1 MAFAD
6 RRPLSRQR
14 RKSQLIIETK
24 NTITADDDDTPQTHS
39 PPRAARLPTPPKTD
53 DDVPHIHSPPREA
66 RQAARLPTRPK
77 LMPAPPL
84 LRLSSQPSVASP
96 SLYSPQK
103 KRPRYQSEDLH
114 TKAHRFSIPVTVSL
128 TRNNATERREVQV
141 VVNVQ
146 YFKKSAAP
154 LVFIVELRRLMFWA
168 LLMIACTSTG
178 AFRVMPRAVTPQM
191 TITPRASPAAAPLNH
206 EFVEGIAKMPSPI
219 SHISRPLI
227 DEMSGQLGKAS
238 ADFGADGNIVYSV
251 ATQLSSLIADGEIS
265 VEKMK
270 VAFSRACV
278 SALLHK
284 VVGTGVTLAS
294 CMAHTIY
301 Q

>member
-1 MAFAD
+1 MG
-6 RRPLSRQR
+6 
-14 RKSQLIIETK
+14 
-24 NTITADDDDTPQTHS
+24 
-39 PPRAARLPTPPKTD
+39 
-53 DDVPHIHSPPREA
+53 
-66 RQAARLPTRPK
+66 
-77 LMPAPPL
+77 
-84 LRLSSQPSVASP
+84 
-96 SLYSPQK
+96 
-103 KRPRYQSEDLH
+103 
-114 TKAHRFSIPVTVSL
+114 
-128 TRNNATERREVQV
+128 VQV
-141 VVNVQ
+141 VVNAQ

-178 AFRVMPRAVTPQM
+178 AFRVMPRAV
-191 TITPRASPAAAPLNH
+191 APLNH